1 MSSLTGC
8 CFRAAESGP
17 QYALT
22 TSPKHLR
29 LLSTSSYFASIA
41 LPRKCSFLAFASSIM
56 MDSMQS
62 TETPALSTKCWRQN
76 LIRFLVCGLYKS
88 QDDQLSY
95 DHPMSIVSR
104 S

>member
-29 LLSTSSYFASIA
+29 GKTVEI
-41 LPRKCSFLAFASSIM
+41 SSIPWY
-56 MDSMQS
+56 
-62 TETPALSTKCWRQN
+62 T
-76 LIRFLVCGLYKS
+76 V
-88 QDDQLSY
+88 
-95 DHPMSIVSR
+95 H
-104 S
+104 